1 LKELYTFSRCQLP
14 SPLLFYILLSLDNR
28 SWQVDTL
35 EELAMLRKAK
45 QKGVQVTCGVLLS
58 KLLSPAGDHLWAHM
72 DVIDCF
78 SFSASEGQS
87 LAVEYA
93 LPLLFHAMKQGRI
106 TLEHVVDKLHTRP
119 SQVFGIPV
127 QANTSVQVDLHD
139 ASKIPTDANG
149 PFADR
154 SLSGKV
160 RRVLI
165 RNHAV
170 MIDGS
175 VHIVESGIHIRQSE
189 HPRLQ
194 RLSSSNEEPTS
205 PTRSRSVNL
214 LPLSPTNVPMSPLG
228 GGRDLGD
235 SVRLGKLVPSRVLDL
250 DDGFTPAE
258 ADDFMQPAE
267 THETL
272 SVASVPLAS
281 VQHLDLGLD
290 LTSSGSANYFRGK
303 HILSATQFGKPEMK
317 VLFMLATDMKN
328 MVERTGSADLLKGKV
343 LANVFYE
350 PSTRTAFSFEAAM
363 YRLGG
368 RVLNMTEIEK
378 TAVKRGESLQDTMR
392 TMASYCDVLVLR
404 HPDHGSVQQ
413 VPAFSA
419 SHLSESSH
427 RHHHMID
434 SRSAGRTPY
443 QDSHY

>member
-1 LKELYTFSRCQLP
+1 MRGP
-14 SPLLFYILLSLDNR
+14 SG
-28 SWQVDTL
+28 QVDTL

-58 KLLSPAGDHLWAHM
+58 KLLSAAGDHLWAHL

-78 SFSASEGQS
+78 SFSVAEGHA

-93 LPLLFHAMKQGRI
+93 LPLLFHAVKQGRI
-106 TLEHVVDKLHTRP
+106 TLEQVIEKLHTRP
-119 SQVFGIPV
+119 SHLFGIPT
-127 QANTSVQVDLHD
+127 QANTSVQVDMHD
-139 ASKIPTDANG
+139 ASKVPTDAAG

-165 RNHAV
+165 RNHTV

-175 VHIVESGIHIRQSE
+175 VHIVESGVHIRQSHPE

-194 RLSSSNEEPTS
+194 RLSSATEEPSS
-205 PTRSRSVNL
+205 PIRSRPVMA
-214 LPLSPTNVPMSPLG
+214 PPSPIIRPMSPLA
-228 GGRDLGD
+228 GRGDLGD
-235 SVRLGKLVPSRVLDL
+235 SMRLGKLMPSRVLDHE
-250 DDGFTPAE
+250 DGFAPAE
-258 ADDFMQPAE
+258 ADDFVQPVE
-267 THETL
+267 PHETL
-272 SVASVPLAS
+272 SVASVPLMS

-343 LANVFYE
+343 LGNVFYE

-368 RVLNMTEIEK
+368 RVLNMTEVDK
-378 TAVKRGESLQDTMR
+378 TAVKRGESLQDTMK

-413 VPAFSA
+413 VPATSLPGFSNA
-419 SHLSESSH
+419 
-427 RHHHMID
+427 
-434 SRSAGRTPY
+434 
-443 QDSHY
+443 